1 MTSDP
6 RRDPETTGVCAISH
20 SRVYAVFS
28 TVCAFYLPLL
38 AMTIIY
44 ARVYR
49 AARRRIRKQQFQQ
62 QRQRRGCAV
71 SRRRHQQTQ
80 IQLDDL
86 HSCQTTASAVPPPP
100 PQPTPDSSPVTRVQL
115 LVTSTGDDD
124 DDVDDMRSGPAST
137 SQVRVGSSSS
147 SSSRRHDNKVRR
159 ALDKIRVV
167 RLMSRTRSDSAAPT
181 TQPQRYAPFPAVAA
195 ASPTQV
201 NAQSCSLHLR

>member
-1 MTSDP
+1 M
-6 RRDPETTGVCAISH
+6 
-20 SRVYAVFS
+20 
-28 TVCAFYLPLL
+28 FYLPLL

-71 SRRRHQQTQ
+71 PRRRHQQTQ

-100 PQPTPDSSPVTRVQL
+100 PPQPTPDSSPVTRVQL
-115 LVTSTGDDD
+115 LVTSTGG
-124 DDVDDMRSGPAST
+124 DDVDDVRSGPAST
-137 SQVRVGSSSS
+137 SQVRVGSSS

-181 TQPQRYAPFPAVAA
+181 TQPQRYAPFPAAA